1 MAAVVVA
8 MVLLVVLL
16 STGRVMSAQGSD
28 KPVPPEG
35 TSGEPSPY
43 VDIAPTDE
51 ELLNAPPSIERYV
64 SAHSLPAGTL
74 LPADLTQSTALASSD
89 SVPSG
94 GVFQFSV
101 NVANSG
107 QFDIPAT
114 LVAGRP
120 GQIDFID
127 IACAASGTASCS
139 VEDGAIEWQGIVPG
153 GESVA
158 VLISARVSSGAAPGT
173 TLSVPF
179 RIVSAEQT
187 LERSAGVVVGVAV
200 QSLEQF
206 LPFTMYGL
214 QPNPGPVTLTAGS
227 PNSSNTWL
235 LSWTESP
242 NASGYELQESHDP
255 AFGIATTYLIGPDD
269 SYSVTQE
276 PSPFNVFYY
285 RVRSRVGLKEGPW
298 SNVESVVGGYHD
310 DFENPNTGW
319 AMRRSTYREEVH
331 GFYEEGKY
339 VMQVLDRWDWGLSS
353 PLMPAPRVPY
363 ELDFEAKIVAPANL
377 LSFGVV
383 FGGDWNG
390 QNCPPGISFDEWYL
404 HKNCFNHFYN
414 TNSIFY
420 GPIKLLFERVD
431 QLVWC
436 LDCGGS
442 PMKRLGDINFDG
454 AEDYNNIDP
463 EGWNHYRIEVRE
475 GSIKVYAA
483 KRGAPLEFQYEYN
496 DTRWIGE
503 PYFGVFASTDEY
515 NNSTWRFEYMKV
527 LPLD

>member
-1 MAAVVVA
+1 
-8 MVLLVVLL
+8 
-16 STGRVMSAQGSD
+16 
-28 KPVPPEG
+28 
-35 TSGEPSPY
+35 
-43 VDIAPTDE
+43 
-51 ELLNAPPSIERYV
+51 
-64 SAHSLPAGTL
+64 
-74 LPADLTQSTALASSD
+74 
-89 SVPSG
+89 
-94 GVFQFSV
+94 
-101 NVANSG
+101 
-107 QFDIPAT
+107 
-114 LVAGRP
+114 
-120 GQIDFID
+120 
-127 IACAASGTASCS
+127 
-139 VEDGAIEWQGIVPG
+139 
-153 GESVA
+153 
-158 VLISARVSSGAAPGT
+158 
-173 TLSVPF
+173 
-179 RIVSAEQT
+179 
-187 LERSAGVVVGVAV
+187 
-200 QSLEQF
+200 
-206 LPFTMYGL
+206 
-214 QPNPGPVTLTAGS
+214 
-227 PNSSNTWL
+227 
-235 LSWTESP
+235 
-242 NASGYELQESHDP
+242 
-255 AFGIATTYLIGPDD
+255 
-269 SYSVTQE
+269 QE
-276 PSPFNVFYY
+276 PSPFNVYYY